1 MAFEPTTREKIVK
14 AKAKQRRLNQVREV
28 TKAMNIVMDYLDDRR
43 TEYVEFQAIQN
54 HVDSVAPRIT
64 AGAIII
70 AVGMLRTHHMIW
82 PFGSFETLVTMNS
95 FKIAN

>member
-1 MAFEPTTREKIVK
+1 
-14 AKAKQRRLNQVREV
+14 
-28 TKAMNIVMDYLDDRR
+28 MNIVMDYLDDRR

-70 AVGMLRTHHMIW
+70 AVRMLRTHHMIW
-82 PFGSFETLVTMNS
+82 PSESFEVTMNS